1 MNGQDRVGVALGPA
15 VVDDLLGATLDLGVA
30 ALHRVKVEVG
40 GVLAGG
46 HGARGATAHAD
57 LHARA
62 AELDQQRTRG
72 EWDFVGLTSV
82 DHAQTTRD
90 HDRLVV
96 AHGLTGHGLFVFAEI
111 AQEVGTA
118 EFVVERRATQGAFGH
133 DLQRAGDVRGLAVGL
148 VGQAAPQARD
158 SEAGQARFGFGAATG
173 GAFVADFTARA
184 RGRAGVWRNGGG
196 VVVGFHLH
204 QHMVHRAFFDVRC
217 AAALAARNPAL
228 DRVAGHDGRVVR
240 IRHHRVLWAGLVGV
254 ADHAKEAVVL
264 RLTVDGELGVED
276 FVAAVF
282 AVGLREHHQLH
293 IGGVALQAHKG
304 GVQVVDF
311 VVGQGQTP
319 IAVGPQQ
326 GLAATAEHIHIGHRS
341 GLQFGEQGLGL
352 AALAQHVLGHA
363 VVQDGGDGLPLR
375 VRQRRT
381 AEPARAA
388 LHAVLDQT
396 LHPFD
401 RQAAVVCDVGGL
413 RSPGRNGAQT
423 RHHQPLTDHVF
434 GRVRRRHG
442 LAVGQQLAQPR
453 HQSLVGDLGET
464 RQVHKTGADAGDV
477 GVNRRQ
483 TRQPLLDFEVA
494 DGVAAVKKAQVQGHG
509 GGLGER

>member
-1 MNGQDRVGVALGPA
+1 M
-15 VVDDLLGATLDLGVA
+15 
-30 ALHRVKVEVG
+30 
-40 GVLAGG
+40 AGG
-46 HGARGATAHAD
+46 HGARGAAAHAD
-57 LHARA
+57 LHTRA
-62 AELDQQRTRG
+62 AELDQQRTRR
-72 EWDFVGLTSV
+72 EWDFLGLTGV

-90 HDRLVV
+90 HDRFVV
-96 AHGLTGHGLFVFAEI
+96 THGLTGHGLFVFAEI

-118 EFVVERRATQGAFGH
+118 EFVVEGSTSQGAFGH
-133 DLQRAGDVRGLAVGL
+133 DLQWAGDVCGLAVGL

-158 SEAGQARFGFGAATG
+158 GEAGQARFGFGAAAG
-173 GAFVADFTARA
+173 GAFVADLTTRA
-184 RGRAGVWRNGGG
+184 RGRTGVWRDGGG
-196 VVVGFHLH
+196 VVVGLHLH
-204 QHMVHRAFFDVRC
+204 EHVVHCAFFDVRC
-217 AAALAARNPAL
+217 AAALAARDPAL

-240 IRHHRVLWAGLVGV
+240 IRHHRVLWADVVGV
-254 ADHAKEAVVL
+254 ADHAEQALVL
-264 RLTVDGELGVED
+264 GLTVDGELGVED

-326 GLAATAEHIHIGHRS
+326 GLAAAAKHIHIGHGS
-341 GLQFGEQGLGL
+341 GLQLGEQGLRL
-352 AALAQHVLGHA
+352 AALAQHVFGHA
-363 VVQDGGDGLPLR
+363 VVQDGSDGLPLR
-375 VRQRRT
+375 LGQSRT

-396 LHPFD
+396 LHAFD
-401 RQAAVVCDVGGL
+401 GQAAVVGDVGGFGGP
-413 RSPGRNGAQT
+413 RRDGAQT
-423 RHHQPLTDHVF
+423 RHHQPLTGHLFV
-434 GRVRRRHG
+434 RVRRRHG

-453 HQSLVGDLGET
+453 HQSLIRSLGET
-464 RQVHKTGADAGDV
+464 RQVHKTGADAGDAV
-477 GVNRRQ
+477 VNRRQ